1 VAQLRSQRRRKSE
14 HWHKANRALIALIL
28 AGVALLGSFLFYPE
42 IETRKELARQL
53 EEEQA
58 VLRSEEAQRALH
70 RREVHLLENDPE
82 YVEIIARDRIGVM
95 KEGETIFRFDTP
107 SAKAGQQPPR

>member
-1 VAQLRSQRRRKSE
+1 MAQLRSQRRRKSE

-28 AGVALLGSFLFYPE
+28 AGIALLGAFLFYPQ
-42 IETRKELARQL
+42 IERRKELARQL

-58 VLRSEEAQRALH
+58 VLRDEETQRALH

-107 SAKAGQQPPR
+107 QTKAAEQSAR

>member
-1 VAQLRSQRRRKSE
+1 VAQLRSQRRRKTE
-14 HWHKANRALIALIL
+14 HWKKANLALQGLIA
-28 AGVALLGSFLFYPE
+28 AGVVLLCVFIFYPQ
-42 IETRKELARQL
+42 IERRNALAHQL
-53 EEEQA
+53 ENERAALRDEEN
-58 VLRSEEAQRALH
+58 QRALH

-107 SAKAGQQPPR
+107 APDLAPRE

>member
-1 VAQLRSQRRRKSE
+1 MAQLRSQRRRRTES
-14 HWHKANRALIALIL
+14 WHTANRALIGLIVVVIL
-28 AGVALLGSFLFYPE
+28 LLGAFLFYPQ
-42 IETRKELARQL
+42 IERRKELALQL

-58 VLRSEEAQRALH
+58 VLREEEARRELH

-95 KEGETIFRFDTP
+95 KEGETIFRFDSQVPGP
-107 SAKAGQQPPR
+107 SPQD

>member
-1 VAQLRSQRRRKSE
+1 MCVAQLRSQRRRRSE

-28 AGVALLGSFLFYPE
+28 VCFVLLGAFLFYPQ
-42 IETRKELARQL
+42 IERRKELARQL

-58 VLRSEEAQRALH
+58 VLRDEEAQRTLH

-107 SAKAGQQPPR
+107 ALPPASK

>member
-14 HWHKANRALIALIL
+14 HWHKANRALGVLIL
-28 AGVALLGSFLFYPE
+28 FCIVLLGIFIFYPQ
-42 IETRKELARQL
+42 IERRRELARQL

-58 VLRSEEAQRALH
+58 TLRDEEAQRANY

-82 YVEIIARDRIGVM
+82 YVEVIARDRIGVM

-107 SAKAGQQPPR
+107 VLPTRE